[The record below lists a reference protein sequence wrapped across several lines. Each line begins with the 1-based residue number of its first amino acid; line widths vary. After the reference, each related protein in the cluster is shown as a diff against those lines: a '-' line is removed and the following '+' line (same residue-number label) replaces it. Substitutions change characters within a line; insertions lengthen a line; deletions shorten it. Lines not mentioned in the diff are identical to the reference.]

1 MSEKA
6 PTTNNN
12 ESGKSAFNP
21 DNGLSYKD
29 YLEQG
34 GEMGQKLRERATA
47 ESVENTEENLVD
59 NTSDLEVRPVEDGEY
74 QDSLRY
80 EYNIN
85 PEHEDYL
92 PIGAMAHEP
101 WTITPNEGSKASQ
114 EPPVKGNDPAD
125 QPAESPDEPV
135 VTPKGRYSFKG
146 TDLYNNG
153 RETVDGQDPENHD
166 DVNQYGYAGP
176 VEKGSEIELAGP
188 TDIMPYDP
196 GPTDIEPVEKGGELV
211 QQIEVDPALLK
222 ALDVARTRYAL
233 ETAKSRKSYLGRFLQ
248 TDSRL
253 ATVLRKVP
261 GFERVAERLNGKSD
275 QAVVEA
281 KEQYESLYNQVSVT
295 TVAELH
301 RVGWDEDMVRGLSL
315 IGNIAQDSRLE
326 SEILHQRQSQ
336 SKGTNRFVN
345 WWVSQKGFTGKLK
358 KASVVIAA
366 GAATGLTGGLFAG
379 AVGSF
384 IAGGASGAA
393 IANHVTKRRANGID
407 RESGLTVAVQQS
419 TADHAIKGATITERH
434 NAEEW
439 GSVEDITGRTER
451 RTYEEMLGN
460 RKRIRTAVVLGKAA
474 GMGAFG
480 LKELFKNSDTLPKNP
495 TAQPP
500 TTPKVPQAPPAEAI
514 PRGPKIVDIAPGT
527 DGRLPWTHVTE
538 RLGNGNGT
546 PDIFQAVERGKS
558 MGIDIV
564 GKGRGLESV
573 TYNGVT
579 YTDNAHINA
588 ALDYIMDH

>member
-6 PTTNNN
+6 PTNNNN

-34 GEMGQKLRERATA
+34 GEMGQKLRERAAA
-47 ESVENTEENLVD
+47 ESVDNAEENSVD
-59 NTSDLEVRPVEDGEY
+59 ATSELEVRPVEDGEY

-85 PEHEDYL
+85 PEHEGYL

-101 WTITPNEGSKASQ
+101 WTIKPNEGSKASQ
-114 EPPVKGNDPAD
+114 EPPVEDNDPAD
-125 QPAESPDEPV
+125 QPAESPDEPIAA
-135 VTPKGRYSFKG
+135 PKGRYGYKG

-153 RETVDGQDPENHD
+153 RETFDGRDPENHD
-166 DVNQYGYAGP
+166 NVNQYGYAGP

-196 GPTDIEPVEKGGELV
+196 GPTDIEPVEKGGDLV

-233 ETAKSRKSYLGRFLQ
+233 ETAKSRRSYLGRFLR
-248 TDSRL
+248 TDSRV
-253 ATVLRKVP
+253 ATILRKVP
-261 GFERVAERLNGKSD
+261 GVERGAEWLNGKFD

-281 KEQYESLYNQVSVT
+281 KEQYEALYNQVSVT

-358 KASVVIAA
+358 KAGVVIAA

-407 RESGLTVAVQQS
+407 KESGLTVAVQQS
-419 TADHAIKGATITERH
+419 TADHAIKGAAITERH

-439 GSVEDITGRTER
+439 GSVEDVTGRTER

-460 RKRIRTAVVLGKAA
+460 RKRIRTAAVLGKAA